1 MQNGFDP
8 CSYHAK
14 RNRTHMTCK
23 TRLCKT
29 FQSKF
34 KCFHYQL
41 GTLGGHINQLKTCHR
56 NIHACQCTRLSRFV
70 KNSVHAKV

>member
-8 CSYHAK
+8 CFHHAK
-14 RNRTHMTCK
+14 RNRTHMTWK

-41 GTLGGHINQLKTCHR
+41 GTLGGHINQLCVDRYLVAFEILPQNFLLGFGEK
-56 NIHACQCTRLSRFV
+56 LD
-70 KNSVHAKV
+70 